1 MDKIIITTPSEL
13 ETLITDSVRKVF
25 SEQNSNSQPELN
37 TQLLSAEQAC
47 AYLNLAKQT
56 LYGFT
61 SKQEI
66 PFLKKGKKL
75 YFKQTELEAWV
86 NAGKHK
92 SADEL
97 NQK

>member
-25 SEQNSNSQPELN
+25 SEQNNNCQSEST
-37 TQLLSAEQAC
+37 TQLLSVEQAC
-47 AYLNLAKQT
+47 TYLNLAKQT

-92 SADEL
+92 YIDDL
-97 NQK
+97 NKK